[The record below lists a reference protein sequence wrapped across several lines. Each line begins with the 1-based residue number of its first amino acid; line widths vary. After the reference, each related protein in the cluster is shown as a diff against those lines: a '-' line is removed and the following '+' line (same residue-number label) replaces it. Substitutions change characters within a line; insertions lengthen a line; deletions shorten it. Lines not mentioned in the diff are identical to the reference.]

1 MLSSKTER
9 ARAQTALWRCLRG
22 VMTMIEGFHHQDEPG
37 CGFRSSGSLCCP
49 V

>member
-1 MLSSKTER
+1 MMCSKKER
-9 ARAQTALWRCLRG
+9 VRVQTALRYCLRG
-22 VMTMIEGFHHQDEPG
+22 VMTMIEGFHHDNETG